1 MTFRFFLSTEP
12 SRAKSAIALNIA
24 PRPWKHTE
32 APFQGESYDE
42 RGWLT
47 PGTWDVQGSRV
58 ITPFYSLFILAV
70 KTPLPTRGPPFLWQT
85 ASEQVSQ
92 KRLIPSGSFSSELS
106 RCLVKWLLNSLCL
119 LPSASHCPRGC
130 PWGKEGSDPAI
141 PLPTLREVMRL
152 NRFVFEKGLE
162 ALAWKVPQKCKCLQF
177 IACWME
183 QSWVSL
189 NWNFRVWGWCVTVLV
204 FFWTQSLLCRLRL
217 VPMVVPYPR

>member
-58 ITPFYSLFILAV
+58 ITPFDSLFILAV

-85 ASEQVSQ
+85 RQAYSE
-92 KRLIPSGSFSSELS
+92 KGTAERDLRDKWGSELEGWACECQTPTTDWTWGGKKLALQ
-106 RCLVKWLLNSLCL
+106 RAEINHHIIDKWKTFATALLTTATTHLQ
-119 LPSASHCPRGC
+119 
-130 PWGKEGSDPAI
+130 
-141 PLPTLREVMRL
+141 
-152 NRFVFEKGLE
+152 KGH
-162 ALAWKVPQKCKCLQF
+162 Q
-177 IACWME
+177 
-183 QSWVSL
+183 
-189 NWNFRVWGWCVTVLV
+189 
-204 FFWTQSLLCRLRL
+204 
-217 VPMVVPYPR
+217 